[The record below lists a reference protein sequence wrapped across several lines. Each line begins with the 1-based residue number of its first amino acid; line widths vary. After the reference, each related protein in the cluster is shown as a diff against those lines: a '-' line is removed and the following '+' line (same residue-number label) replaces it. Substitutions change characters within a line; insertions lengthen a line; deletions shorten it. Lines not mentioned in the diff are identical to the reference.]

1 MKAIKRLSW
10 RAMFLLGAFASASA
24 SSAQDSAEAV
34 PPAIERLLANRT
46 TDPRL
51 ETAQQP
57 LPGMVERARGLGL
70 RTDGFYYFHDT
81 DEDEDGQTEIL
92 TDYFRFCGDGWVV
105 GAVVVGKLD
114 VASVRRWLTCE
125 PMNRDHSHGALRV
138 DGSQFSFIMTTAP
151 TMPDYRGE
159 IDYWGQIQPDA
170 ITLHMRSRIR
180 EAQTYMQ
187 IQTHTLRFAPLAER
201 AN

>member
-1 MKAIKRLSW
+1 MRAIGRSYQL
-10 RAMFLLGAFASASA
+10 AMLLLATLGPAST

-46 TDPRL
+46 TDPRF

-57 LPGMVERARGLGL
+57 LPSMVERAREQGL

-81 DEDEDGQTEIL
+81 DDDEDGQTEII

-138 DGSQFSFIMTTAP
+138 EGSQFSFIMTTAP
-151 TMPDYRGE
+151 TMPHYRGE
-159 IDYWGQIQPDA
+159 IDYWGQVQPGA
-170 ITLHMRSRIR
+170 ITMHLRSRIR
-180 EAQTYMQ
+180 AAETYMQ
-187 IQTHTLRFAPLAER
+187 VQTHTLQFAPLAGN